1 MKTVRIIPRLDVK
14 GTHVVK
20 GIQTEGLRIVGDP
33 AELAS
38 SYYRDGADEI
48 LYMDIVASLYGRNL
62 DFDQLKSVANG
73 IFIPLTVGGGIRSIQ
88 DINNALRAGADKVAI
103 NTFAVA
109 CPEFLQEAVHYFG
122 SQCIILSV
130 EAKRISELGWE
141 VYTEGGRERTSLDVL
156 DWVRRAIDLGVG
168 EIIVTSIDQDGS
180 KKGYDIELVKQVADI
195 SPVPVI
201 AHGGAGTTSDIL
213 HVIRDGGAD
222 AVSASS
228 LFHYSLSCISDV
240 KHSLSADNIPIRI
253 I

>member
-73 IFIPLTVGGGIRSIQ
+73 IYIPLTVGGGIRSIQ

-109 CPEFLQEAVHYFG
+109 CSEFLQEAVHYFG
-122 SQCIILSV
+122 SQCIVLSV
-130 EAKRISELGWE
+130 EAKKISEYSWE

-156 DWVRRAIDLGVG
+156 NWVRRAIDLGVG

-201 AHGGAGTTSDIL
+201 AHGGAGDASDML
-213 HVIRDGGAD
+213 RVIRQGGAD

-228 LFHYSLSCISDV
+228 LFHYSLACISDV
-240 KHSLSADNIPIRI
+240 KHSLSVNNIPIRI